1 MASSR
6 NTSFKLKDSK
16 ESAFSEFDTP
26 EMLDKLLEEELI
38 ELLESKHTEE
48 IERSN
53 DPKYC
58 RYQDHQPSDR
68 KL

>member
-26 EMLDKLLEEELI
+26 EMLDKLLEEGLI
-38 ELLESKHTEE
+38 EFSK
-48 IERSN
+48 
-53 DPKYC
+53 
-58 RYQDHQPSDR
+58 
-68 KL
+68 